1 MAHIKTQMDFLPKY
15 LLLGN
20 MEKVK
25 VVGYHSRVVEAY
37 FEKEENYLNNHS
49 VFGPVAQ
56 EIKIGTIKGR
66 IIMTNIFIEIVT
78 KEVGRINV
86 IKVDCVCH
94 LEAKII

>member
-1 MAHIKTQMDFLPKY
+1 MDFLPKY

-66 IIMTNIFIEIVT
+66 IIMTKLIIATVT
-78 KEVGRINV
+78 KEIGKPKV
-86 IKVDCVCH
+86 IKVDCIFH
-94 LEAKII
+94 LGSTIKSLMI